1 MKNKISVL
9 TASVFLFAMPIMVF
23 AQIGGQ
29 NGGGNNGLDGIGAL
43 IGTIGGWVR
52 MLLPILLTLGVL
64 AFFWGLTMYLFKIGK
79 EEGKKGREIMIYG
92 ILAVFVMASI
102 GGIVSLLQRT
112 TGTASGND
120 VLTAPCI
127 GDCPNRR

>member
-9 TASVFLFAMPIMVF
+9 TASAFLFVMPIMVF
-23 AQIGGQ
+23 AQTS
-29 NGGGNNGLDGIGAL
+29 GGNLDGIGAL

-64 AFFWGLTMYLFKIGK
+64 AFFWGLTLYLFKIG
-79 EEGKKGREIMIYG
+79 EEGGKKGREIMIYG

-102 GGIVSLLQRT
+102 GGIVSLLQKT
-112 TGTASGND
+112 TGTESGND